1 MNFQEEFD
9 LLIHDYS
16 LGKISSDPI
25 VSLMLNNVSNNKE
38 YLKCISTFRDEAE
51 KLNKSED
58 YAFSFAMLF
67 WYYYVDDL
75 DRALEYNDEA
85 NKLFKKIGDYE
96 KSRGYL
102 SVLNNYL
109 IAYNSTGDIE
119 KAYACA
125 REGLSIAKK
134 YNLYQYIAP
143 FSNNFCYLLNII
155 GLPKLCIKNLQES
168 INNLAYLPNYLVL
181 ATIEL
186 YVDCLLNEKMY
197 DEAYKWTIE
206 LLKKDKEFKTN
217 KKYIYSRFLLD
228 YYISND
234 DKSEARK
241 VFNEMQ
247 SGLKQLPNISID
259 DRVTVY
265 IVFAKYFEYI
275 NDIDEA
281 ENMYDYIYDNVYNF
295 LGDKANLLSKIGDF
309 YAAINDYERA
319 FKAKKESEVYLT
331 KYLKVV
337 SKYSDLSATAEAFDK
352 EAYKILYNKARQLTL
367 IFNKLN
373 PLASTIDISSIISTD
388 IKNVIDASSC
398 ELFFAHN
405 DDNLYEFSVYHNG
418 KNTVLDFREFN
429 EPLMD
434 NLIKKHEVIN
444 ILSINCE
451 LAKHYDGEIGSNS
464 TLIPFYDD
472 SNKLL
477 AVLWV
482 TSNFDLVYK
491 EDEDSLLP
499 LICDN
504 IRKML
509 ITLEKYSNAVNI
521 ATIDYLTQVNNR
533 HGLAK
538 RIQEL
543 NQKVS
548 SYDLVVFDI
557 DNFKSINDN
566 FGHLI
571 GDEVLK
577 DFAYELTVYFRSE
590 NVARFGGEEF
600 IVLSTLEREELAKVL
615 EMFQQEFNSR
625 KYNKQGKEFTIGF
638 SAGVAKCKKSSSHEK
653 ALRTADKLLY
663 KSKSLGKGQIFFDE
677 DNK

>member
-1 MNFQEEFD
+1 
-9 LLIHDYS
+9 
-16 LGKISSDPI
+16 
-25 VSLMLNNVSNNKE
+25 
-38 YLKCISTFRDEAE
+38 
-51 KLNKSED
+51 
-58 YAFSFAMLF
+58 
-67 WYYYVDDL
+67 
-75 DRALEYNDEA
+75 
-85 NKLFKKIGDYE
+85 
-96 KSRGYL
+96 
-102 SVLNNYL
+102 
-109 IAYNSTGDIE
+109 
-119 KAYACA
+119 
-125 REGLSIAKK
+125 
-134 YNLYQYIAP
+134 
-143 FSNNFCYLLNII
+143 
-155 GLPKLCIKNLQES
+155 
-168 INNLAYLPNYLVL
+168 
-181 ATIEL
+181 
-186 YVDCLLNEKMY
+186 
-197 DEAYKWTIE
+197 
-206 LLKKDKEFKTN
+206 
-217 KKYIYSRFLLD
+217 
-228 YYISND
+228 
-234 DKSEARK
+234 
-241 VFNEMQ
+241 
-247 SGLKQLPNISID
+247 
-259 DRVTVY
+259 
-265 IVFAKYFEYI
+265 
-275 NDIDEA
+275 
-281 ENMYDYIYDNVYNF
+281 
-295 LGDKANLLSKIGDF
+295 
-309 YAAINDYERA
+309 
-319 FKAKKESEVYLT
+319 
-331 KYLKVV
+331 
-337 SKYSDLSATAEAFDK
+337 
-352 EAYKILYNKARQLTL
+352 
-367 IFNKLN
+367 
-373 PLASTIDISSIISTD
+373 
-388 IKNVIDASSC
+388 
-398 ELFFAHN
+398 
-405 DDNLYEFSVYHNG
+405 
-418 KNTVLDFREFN
+418 
-429 EPLMD
+429 MD

-451 LAKHYDGEIGSNS
+451 LSKSYDGEIGSNS

-600 IVLSTLEREELAKVL
+600 IVLSTLEREELEKVL
-615 EMFQQEFNSR
+615 DMFKQEFNSR

>member
-1 MNFQEEFD
+1 MNFQAEFD

-16 LGKISSDPI
+16 LGKISSEPI
-25 VSLMLNNVSNNKE
+25 VSLMLNNISNSKE

-51 KLNKSED
+51 KLNNSED

-67 WYYYVDDL
+67 WNYYVDDL
-75 DRALEYNDEA
+75 DRALEYNNEA
-85 NKLFKKIGDYE
+85 DKLFKKIDNYE

-125 REGLSIAKK
+125 REGLGIAKK

-143 FSNNFCYLLNII
+143 FSNNFSYLLNII

-168 INNLAYLPNYLVL
+168 INNLAYLPNYLAL

-186 YVDCLLNEKMY
+186 YVDCLLNEHMY
-197 DEAYKWTIE
+197 DEAYKWSFE
-206 LLKKDKEFKTN
+206 LLKKDKEFKSN
-217 KKYIYSRFLLD
+217 KKCIYSRFLLD

-234 DKSEARK
+234 DKSEAK
-241 VFNEMQ
+241 KIFNEMQ
-247 SGLKQLPNISID
+247 TGLKQLTNISID
-259 DRVTVY
+259 DRVSVY
-265 IVFAKYFEYI
+265 IVFAKYYEYI
-275 NDIDEA
+275 QDIDEA
-281 ENMYDYIYDNVYNF
+281 EKTYDYIYDNIYNY
-295 LGDKANLLSKIGDF
+295 LGDKAKILSKISEF
-309 YAAINDYERA
+309 YASINDYERA
-319 FKAKKESEVYLT
+319 FKAKKESETFLA

-337 SKYSDLSATAEAFDK
+337 SQYSDLSATAEAFDK

-373 PLASTIDISSIISTD
+373 PLATTIDISSIISSD
-388 IKNVIDASSC
+388 IKQVIDASSC

-405 DDNLYEFSVYHNG
+405 DDNLYEFFVYHNG
-418 KNTVLDFREFN
+418 KNTVLDFKEFN

-434 NLIKKHEVIN
+434 NLIKNHEIIN

-451 LAKHYDGEIGSNS
+451 LAKYYDGEIGTNS

-482 TSNFDLVYK
+482 TSNFDLIYK

-499 LICDN
+499 LICDH

-566 FGHLI
+566 YGHLT
-571 GDEVLK
+571 GDEILK

-600 IVLSTLEREELAKVL
+600 IVLSTLEREELEKVL
-615 EMFQQEFNSR
+615 EMFKTEFVSR
-625 KYNKQGKEFTIGF
+625 KYNRQGKEFSIGF
-638 SAGVAKCKKSSSHEK
+638 SAGVARCKKSSSHEK

-663 KSKSLGKGQIFFDE
+663 KSKSLGKGHIFFDE